1 MQRKG
6 KLTRRHCAIH
16 SSGRNIMCENQ
27 EQHKIFV
34 INNIIQKLILL
45 KAIDG
50 WERIL
55 PAQSR
60 NRKHLA
66 GNSAF

>member
-6 KLTRRHCAIH
+6 KLTRRHCAIP
-16 SSGRNIMCENQ
+16 SSGRNIICENQ
-27 EQHKIFV
+27 EPHKIFL

-60 NRKHLA
+60 NHTHLA
-66 GNSAF
+66 GTTAF